1 MTDEERAKITKVVEE
16 KNEEYKQEMRM
27 LANQMVQEIAHVKE
41 PETEEEAKQ
50 MFDNLCKMYA
60 SAAVISVDRLFKSM
74 SDVSKEGERRDF
86 DRDVIDR
93 SLEFIIQDLEDRRKN
108 IDAYY
113 FNKMDIVIK

>member
-50 MFDNLCKMYA
+50 MLDNLCKMYA

-74 SDVSKEGERRDF
+74 SVVSEGERRDF
-86 DRDVIDR
+86 DKEIIDR
-93 SLEFIIQDLEDRRKN
+93 ALEFIIQDLEDRRKN